1 MSVFCIRPHCYRAS
15 WLALCLLLNVILLP
29 DLCAVRSG
37 QPLVTAP
44 PQQMITAQ
52 QSQVEV
58 MNNPISTMPLDAR
71 DSTPPRKSSAP
82 KQAKLKANFEK
93 MRSDAAT
100 LAELAN
106 SLKAELSKAN
116 PNELPAQ
123 VVEKVEQINKL
134 AKRMRKATSNL

>member
-1 MSVFCIRPHCYRAS
+1 MSIFCIRPQSYRAS

-29 DLCAVRSG
+29 DLCALRSA
-37 QPLVTAP
+37 QPPATAP
-44 PQQMITAQ
+44 PQQKIMAS
-52 QSQVEV
+52 QSSADI
-58 MNNPISTMPLDAR
+58 MNNPIRMMPPDAR
-71 DSTPPRKSSAP
+71 DSTPPRKSNAP